1 MSNAMRWRNVALLGA
16 ALTLGFSGAAL
27 ADAAQPAAPAP
38 PPSAKPAAPA
48 APLSAQPAADP
59 AALVVQDF
67 YDALFESMRHAG
79 EWHMQ
84 GRYDHLFPVMT
95 KLFDVPAM
103 TRIAVGPDFAKL
115 APDQQSALRDA
126 FAKLLVATFAS
137 TFDDFKGET
146 YRVDGDVAERGQDKF
161 VKSKFNGAGAPVD
174 INYLLRGKGSDWRV
188 IDIYLNGT
196 ISQLAT
202 WRSEYGSTF
211 QTGGFDGLMAA
222 VKAQTDKDMKAF

>member
-1 MSNAMRWRNVALLGA
+1 M
-16 ALTLGFSGAAL
+16 T
-27 ADAAQPAAPAP
+27 ADAGTGQTAGVG
-38 PPSAKPAAPA
+38 
-48 APLSAQPAADP
+48 AADP

-67 YDALFESMRHAG
+67 YVALFDSMRHAN

-84 GRYDHLFPVMT
+84 GRYDHLYPVMI
-95 KLFDVPAM
+95 KLFDVPGM
-103 TRIAVGPDFAKL
+103 TRLAVGPEFANL
-115 APDQQSALRDA
+115 STDQQTALRDA
-126 FAKLLVATFAS
+126 FGKLLVATFAS

-146 YRVDGDVAERGQDKF
+146 YAVDADVAARGPDRF

-174 INYLLRGKGSDWRV
+174 INYLLRGKGDDWRV
-188 IDIYLNGT
+188 KDIYLNGN

-222 VKAQTDKDMKAF
+222 VKAQIDKDMKAF